1 MRNLT
6 LAIFASLLAPL
17 QTAPPPPAGEPTRI
31 IANAPS
37 NVEIVCAL
45 GAEDLLVG
53 VSDYAKYPES
63 ICKLPRV
70 GGLDD
75 PDLEAIVALRPDL
88 VIQRGHNEH
97 VASLCARLG
106 IRMYEDRT
114 DSLPSLYTTITELG
128 DLLNRRQQAT
138 DLCHSIRSRL
148 EAIARQAPHDRPRV
162 LLALRSP
169 DRLAPMTTVGKLS
182 YLHAV
187 IELAGGLN
195 IFADAGIAYPTI
207 GLEEIVARSPD
218 VILDALPGEA
228 IDETRRRELLA
239 QWARLATVPAV
250 QRGDIHF
257 LTEDYVL
264 TPSPRVTLLAA
275 RLNEIFAADRSI
287 RDH

>member
-1 MRNLT
+1 VT
-6 LAIFASLLAPL
+6 FAILAGLLGPL
-17 QTAPPPPAGEPTRI
+17 PAAPPAPDGRPSRI

-37 NVEIVCAL
+37 NAEIVCAL

-53 VSDYAKYPES
+53 VSDYAKFPES
-63 ICKLPRV
+63 IRKLPRV

-75 PDLEAIVALRPDL
+75 PDLETIVALRPDL

-106 IRMYEDRT
+106 IRMYADRT

-128 DLLNRRQQAT
+128 DLLDRRQQAT
-138 DLCHSIRSRL
+138 ELCHSIRSRL
-148 EAIARQAPHDRPRV
+148 EAIAGQAPSSRPRV

-169 DRLAPMTTVGKLS
+169 DRLTPMTTVGKSS

-195 IFADAGIAYPTI
+195 IYADAGIAYPTI

-218 VILDALPGEA
+218 VILDALPGET
-228 IDETRRRELLA
+228 IDEARRRELLA
-239 QWARLATVPAV
+239 QWAKLATVPAV

-257 LTEDYVL
+257 LTEDYAL

-275 RLNEIFAADRSI
+275 RLNEIFAADRPI